1 MRVGKL
7 TWPSLNANR
16 SRISNHFINLWS
28 ETRKM
33 PQSKFSASTSLTE
46 TKPRGW
52 HTRIFAPMWHEN
64 PGALCH
70 PMPKDTS
77 SMSQACLAKLTRPEN
92 NGANFNGNNNKKIV
106 VTFNFQKKRVNVRG
120 STGTCYHILSA
131 PIKIGD
137 NISEHRHII
146 WDR

>member
-1 MRVGKL
+1 MFARPYPTGTCFTHGPALLILK
-7 TWPSLNANR
+7 
-16 SRISNHFINLWS
+16 
-28 ETRKM
+28 
-33 PQSKFSASTSLTE
+33 QGTSLEISDT
-46 TKPRGW
+46 PRFDDLYFYYTYITWLRGL
-52 HTRIFAPMWHEN
+52 HTRISAPRWHES

-106 VTFNFQKKRVNVRG
+106 VTFNFQKKRANVRG

-131 PIKIGD
+131 PINIGD